1 MILVYQKEKVLPV
14 SKYLGVLIEQCL
26 QIQLAAKSQYVH
38 IKLMFYSI
46 KLIIYSLKIASGF
59 EILVNNLNQ
68 LIFEIILPRFPSDL
82 LILKILN
89 NKIQEFQQN
98 LVPIAFIP
106 ANLNQQIHGNHLN
119 ILSVQCK
126 ILLSSNKLLGIL
138 HPQLFIPR
146 R

>member
-68 LIFEIILPRFPSDL
+68 LIFEIILPQLCLTTRDEKLWMEDPQEFIRREEDFTLYAENIKMIAMDL
-82 LILKILN
+82 LIQICG
-89 NKIQEFQQN
+89 NKSN
-98 LVPIAFIP
+98 
-106 ANLNQQIHGNHLN
+106 GNE
-119 ILSVQCK
+119 
-126 ILLSSNKLLGIL
+126 ILLKFLNFVIENLEN
-138 HPQLFIPR
+138 
-146 R
+146 